1 MQKIPQ
7 LLSPDSPVLSFFCRF
22 NTACYLC
29 ASSLSNNLSR
39 KAEGNGPMMPWQP
52 ISLTQRYEGANSDHE
67 SGKISQSNSLIP
79 EATLSPYIFQAH
91 LTYR

>member
-1 MQKIPQ
+1 M
-7 LLSPDSPVLSFFCRF
+7 LLTFFCQF
-22 NTACYLC
+22 PFFPYLC

-52 ISLTQRYEGANSDHE
+52 ISLTQRYEGANSDHK
-67 SGKISQSNSLIP
+67 SGKISQSNSLIRK
-79 EATLSPYIFQAH
+79 ATLSPYIFQAH